1 MRIVGKLLVGVTPLL
16 LTFLFA
22 WLVMED
28 YLSFGGGEKEIFLA
42 VPPLIWSFLFLVCY
56 LVLWWR
62 RLAPGRSVVVSSAI
76 ATGLVA
82 LAWVVLYGVM
92 WFRFG

>member
-1 MRIVGKLLVGVTPLL
+1 MRIVGRLLVAVSPLL
-16 LTFLFA
+16 LTFLFT
-22 WLVMED
+22 WLVMEG
-28 YLSFGGGEKEIFLA
+28 YLNFGGGEKEIFLA
-42 VPPLIWSFLFLVCY
+42 VPPLIWSLLFLLCY

-62 RLAPGRSVVVSSAI
+62 GLALGRSVVVSSAI